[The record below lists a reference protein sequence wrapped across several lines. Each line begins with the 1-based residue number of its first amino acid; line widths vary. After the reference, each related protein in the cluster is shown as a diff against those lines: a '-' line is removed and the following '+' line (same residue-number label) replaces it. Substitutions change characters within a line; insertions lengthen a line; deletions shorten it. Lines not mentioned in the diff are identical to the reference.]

1 MTELRQRMDDA
12 MVLRG
17 FALRTRETYLAC
29 VAGLAK
35 HYRCSPDR
43 LDAQQIQS
51 YLLYLIQ
58 EKKLAYASV
67 SQAAC
72 ACRFLFGPL
81 LNFEWVTV
89 HEDGSPRPGVKGGR
103 SPAQRTLD
111 AWNRAIRWSM
121 AGCGAV
127 THPAIETRAVFG

>member
-1 MTELRQRMDDA
+1 MSDLQPRQSSEVRPM
-12 MVLRG
+12 LK
-17 FALRTRETYLAC
+17 E
-29 VAGLAK
+29 
-35 HYRCSPDR
+35 
-43 LDAQQIQS
+43 
-51 YLLYLIQ
+51 
-58 EKKLAYASV
+58 
-67 SQAAC
+67 
-72 ACRFLFGPL
+72 PL

>member
-1 MTELRQRMDDA
+1 MSKEHPSGNLQMIPIDKIE
-12 MVLRG
+12 VLNSR
-17 FALRTRETYLAC
+17 
-29 VAGLAK
+29 
-35 HYRCSPDR
+35 DR
-43 LDAQQIQS
+43 NG
-51 YLLYLIQ
+51 
-58 EKKLAYASV
+58 KV
-67 SQAAC
+67 
-72 ACRFLFGPL
+72 PL